1 MQRRGNGKAGGRRRP
16 YDGLSSK
23 GSGAVSETGLQ
34 IAHQA
39 VENTHRLDTAREK
52 GKTHLDDPPQ
62 DFTFDDFLDIINPL
76 QHLPIVSFIYR
87 AITGD
92 EIKPAMRILGDIGYG
107 GPTGFMGSVAEVL
120 FEAIFG
126 DDVGGTVIGLLTG
139 DDDAKDGKK
148 SGQVTVDPT
157 AQLASTDPSIAVP
170 DRDHSEAMTAYD
182 VAKGRGSN
190 R

>member
-1 MQRRGNGKAGGRRRP
+1 VTDTSLQITR
-16 YDGLSSK
+16 
-23 GSGAVSETGLQ
+23 Q
-34 IAHQA
+34 IAHRA
-39 VENTHRLDTAREK
+39 VEDTHHLDTSREK

-92 EIKPAMRILGDIGYG
+92 KIKPAMRILGDIGYG
-107 GPTGFMGSVAEVL
+107 GPTGFMSSCAEVL

-126 DDVGGTVIGLLTG
+126 DDVGGTAISLLTG
-139 DDDAKDGKK
+139 GDDDKK
-148 SGQVTVDPT
+148 AGEKTAEVAANPA
-157 AQLASTDPSIAVP
+157 AQLASTDPAATVP
-170 DRDHSEAMTAYD
+170 VPARAEATAAY
-182 VAKGRGSN
+182 ATFTKARGAN